1 MRQDKQ
7 NVSEHAVASSLVFDR
22 VPSDHLPGRGP
33 KKDINT
39 VQPGIFLLSD
49 NELKE
54 IINRYRIYAG
64 RIIVKVFPALAFL
77 ADLLPK
83 HIPHEYSEEMK
94 CKSEV
99 ITMPVLMKDEKKYA
113 ECVEVMDTFEDWL
126 QDIHTKALNVPAD
139 QHPQPPQN
147 RPAIHTPSRPDQPAS
162 HAPPIPDPSD
172 PLCGVKV
179 PCIGDQL
186 TRVRFAAAKDLRSGA
201 HTTKDRLEHLYPFR
215 CAGWH
220 TKKFSKGIS

>member
-1 MRQDKQ
+1 MKRFQKYGLCLDPSRKYALLDEIGNHFLDRAIELTKLGNKFTFVLDNIDWDIRAHDMRQDKQ

-22 VPSDHLPGRGP
+22 VPSDHLPDRGP

-49 NELKE
+49 DELKE

-113 ECVEVMDTFEDWL
+113 EYVEVMDTFEDWL
-126 QDIHTKALNVPAD
+126 QDI
-139 QHPQPPQN
+139 Q
-147 RPAIHTPSRPDQPAS
+147 
-162 HAPPIPDPSD
+162 
-172 PLCGVKV
+172 
-179 PCIGDQL
+179 
-186 TRVRFAAAKDLRSGA
+186 
-201 HTTKDRLEHLYPFR
+201 Y
-215 CAGWH
+215 
-220 TKKFSKGIS
+220 KGLKCSCR